1 MTGTKTGEG
10 GMNVSFN
17 ADIPLD
23 DSHDVVVAGGGPA
36 GCAAALAAARH
47 GAKVLLLEYASG
59 LGGMGTA
66 GLVPAWCPFSDG
78 EKIIYRGIAQEVFE
92 RVKAGMP
99 RVEKD
104 DLDWVPIDAELLK
117 RTLDRL
123 LADAGVDVIF
133 NTMVIGADVEAGPSG
148 KKRIRYLST
157 AHKGGLRAWG
167 GNVFIDCTGDAD
179 MVALAGIERRHGDE
193 KTGEVQ
199 PATHCFI
206 LSNVDE
212 FHYQTMPLLHAGS
225 PESASYDIAR
235 SDKYPEIKDA
245 HCCHSLIGPRTVGF
259 NAGHLWDVDPCDPY
273 GISKAL
279 MLGREIAHQYH
290 EALKE
295 LLPEVFGAA
304 WLSQTASAM
313 GLRETWRVIGDYEL
327 SLADYFA
334 RRTFPDEIG
343 RNSYFLDVH
352 LSKKDRERLL
362 LGEINGEEEFNRYNP
377 GESHGLPRRIL
388 QVRDGE
394 NILAA
399 GKNVSAEHR
408 VHGSIRVM
416 PVCFV
421 MGQAAGVMAAL
432 TGKGKDVRSVDTALL
447 RETLKKDGA
456 YFL

>member
-1 MTGTKTGEG
+1 
-10 GMNVSFN
+10 MNVNFSV
-17 ADIPLD
+17 DIPLD

-47 GAKVLLLEYASG
+47 GAKVLLLEYTSG

-78 EKIIYRGIAQEVFE
+78 EKIIYRGIAQEIFE

-99 RVEKD
+99 HVEKD
-104 DLDWVPIDAELLK
+104 HVDWVPIDAEVLK
-117 RTLDRL
+117 RTLDRML
-123 LADAGVDVIF
+123 TDAGVDVIF
-133 NTMVIGADVEAGPSG
+133 NTMIMGAGVETGLSG
-148 KKRIRYLST
+148 KKRIRYLVT
-157 AHKGGLRAWG
+157 VHKGGQRAWA

-179 MVALAGIERRHGDE
+179 VAALAGIGRRYGDE

-199 PATHCFI
+199 PATHCFV

-212 FHYQTMPLLHAGS
+212 SRYQTMPLLHGS
-225 PESASYDIAR
+225 DPKSASYDIAR
-235 SDKYPEIKDA
+235 SGKYPEIKDA
-245 HCCHSLIGPRTVGF
+245 HCCHSMVGPRTVGF
-259 NAGHLWDVDPCDPY
+259 NAGHLWDVDPCDPR

-295 LLPEVFGAA
+295 RLPEVFGAA
-304 WLSQTASAM
+304 WLSQTASVM
-313 GLRETWRVIGDYEL
+313 GLRETWRIIGDYEL
-327 SLADYFA
+327 TLEDYLA

-352 LSKKDRERLL
+352 LSREDRERLL
-362 LGEINGEEEFNRYNP
+362 LGEINGEEGFARYNP
-377 GESHGLPRRIL
+377 GESHGLPRGIL

-399 GKNVSAEHR
+399 GRNVSAEHR
-408 VHGSIRVM
+408 VHGSVRVM

-432 TGKGKDVRSVDTALL
+432 TGTGKDVRAVDTGLL
-447 RETLKKDGA
+447 RETLKRDGA